1 MTREGGLSPGV
12 IYELV
17 AQTGFRK
24 YFHFGGPEVDRRP
37 LNHFAEYA

>member
-17 AQTGFRK
+17 AQTGFSK
-24 YFHFGGPEVDRRP
+24 YFHFRGPEVDRRP
-37 LNHFAEYA
+37 LNHFGEYA